1 MAMHTQ
7 CGNAQTILQ
16 CADNMAMC
24 RQYGNAQAI
33 LKFEGNTQTIR
44 QRAIWQD
51 NMAIR
56 KLYGNEHT

>member
-33 LKFEGNTQTIR
+33 QTIR